1 MSEKKF
7 FNESRIAT
15 IKKYLNESK
24 LFIIM
29 GLIAFFISLMMVLF
43 GD

>member
-1 MSEKKF
+1 MSAKKYL
-7 FNESRIAT
+7 NESRLST

-29 GLIAFFISLMMVLF
+29 GLIAFFISLMMVIF

>member
-1 MSEKKF
+1 MSAKKF
-7 FNESRIAT
+7 FNESRLVT

-29 GLIAFFISLMMVLF
+29 GLIAFLVSLMMVLF